1 MFGIIKRPVFTEKT
15 TRLLEKNGQ
24 YVFDVD
30 PSLTK
35 PRIRFL
41 IEKRFSVRVST
52 VNVHRLPIKKRRG
65 RISSGSIPAVK
76 RAIVKLATGEAITFL
91 SF

>member
-1 MFGIIKRPVFTEKT
+1 MLGIIKRPVFTEKT

-41 IEKRFSVRVST
+41 IEKRFSVRIST
-52 VNVHRLPIKKRRG
+52 INVHCIPPKKRRG
-65 RISSGSIPAVK
+65 GVSSGFIPALK
-76 RAIVKLATGEAITFL
+76 RVIVKLIDGDGISFL
-91 SF
+91 DF

>member
-1 MFGIIKRPVFTEKT
+1 MFRIIKSQVFTEKT

-30 PSLTK
+30 PTLTK

-41 IEKRFSVRVST
+41 IEKRFLVRVST
-52 VNVHRLPIKKRRG
+52 VNVHRIPPKKRRG
-65 RISSGSIPAVK
+65 GISGGFLPVLK
-76 RAIVKLATGEAITFL
+76 RAIVTLDDGEKIIF
-91 SF
+91 F

>member
-15 TRLLEKNGQ
+15 TRLLEKGGQ

-30 PSLTK
+30 SRLTK

-41 IEKRFSVRVST
+41 IEKRFSVQVST
-52 VNVHRLPIKKRRG
+52 VNVHRIPPKKRRG
-65 RISSGSIPAVK
+65 GISSGFIPVLK
-76 RAIVKLATGEAITFL
+76 RAIVTLARGEEI

>member
-1 MFGIIKRPVFTEKT
+1 MLGIIKRPVFTEKT
-15 TRLLEKNGQ
+15 TRLLEKSGQ

-52 VNVHRLPIKKRRG
+52 INVHRIPRKKRRG
-65 RISSGSIPAVK
+65 RISSGFIPTLK
-76 RAIVKLATGEAITFL
+76 RVIVKLVGDDGISFL
-91 SF
+91 DF

>member
-1 MFGIIKRPVFTEKT
+1 MLRIIKRPVFTEKT
-15 TRLLEKNGQ
+15 TRLLEKSGK
-24 YVFDVD
+24 YVFDVY

-52 VNVHRLPIKKRRG
+52 VNVHRIPPKKRRG
-65 RISSGSIPAVK
+65 GISGGFFPVLK
-76 RAIVKLATGEAITFL
+76 RAIVTLAYGEKI